1 MAADRVSRNAPCPCG
16 SGRKFKRCC
25 GRAGPLPAGAHKTA
39 AEYPLGTVARY
50 GPDDRTA
57 TKLVAA
63 VFTHDGADPI
73 LERWVAADL
82 DTNPKVQQECA
93 AFLKAHGVKRVVAA
107 PEILGCPHEEGE
119 DFPEGSDCPFCP
131 FWRGKQ
137 GTTWRDDAN

>member
-1 MAADRVSRNAPCPCG
+1 MAANRVSRNDPCSCG
-16 SGRKFKRCC
+16 SSRKFKRCC
-25 GRAGPLPAGAHKTA
+25 GRTGSPFAAVGA
-39 AEYPLGTVARY
+39 AEADYPLGTVARY

-63 VFTHDGADPI
+63 VFAHDGADPI

-93 AFLKAHGVKRVVAA
+93 AFLKAHGVKRVVAVSQ
-107 PEILGCPHEEGE
+107 ILGCPHEEGE

-137 GTTWRDDAN
+137 GTARREG